1 MMKNSNPASDQTHLM
16 SGVKIVSSSLTFC
29 SWITYRFSH
38 TCHGHEEDKSL
49 ATPQQILDFKGEAI
63 TFKAT
68 TAGILATITHCIDL
82 MQQREDSWRKKL
94 EIESEKRK
102 KLEDILKQG
111 STNESAI
118 SSKSTLGPDY
128 EEGPHTKIKE
138 EEFFDALDAMLDK
151 HDKQAEEK
159 RILKIRVKEIGEP
172 SASLPVP
179 VDHQLWPEIEKVT
192 MDQLYYAR
200 LEVGEGDA
208 ADPAGWNLFAEEGE
222 MRLYRREVEI
232 DGLVC
237 DPLKAVHTVKGV
249 TGHEMCYHFFSPDV
263 RWDWEN
269 TLESMKVVEEV
280 NPNTLVFHQIHKRVW
295 PAAQRDA
302 VFWSHIRKVQ
312 DLPLP
317 DSNLTDVWIVCNKSC
332 DYHDIPVST
341 LTHNLKLFP
350 TLISDPDNCS

>member
-1 MMKNSNPASDQTHLM
+1 M
-16 SGVKIVSSSLTFC
+16 
-29 SWITYRFSH
+29 
-38 TCHGHEEDKSL
+38 
-49 ATPQQILDFKGEAI
+49 DFKGEAI

-82 MQQREDSWRKKL
+82 MQQREESWRKRL
-94 EIESEKRK
+94 ELETEKRK
-102 KLEDILKQG
+102 KLEELVRLGNI
-111 STNESAI
+111 NESAPKRI
-118 SSKSTLGPDY
+118 LGPDY
-128 EEGPHTKIKE
+128 EEGPNTKIKE

-159 RILKIRVKEIGEP
+159 RILKIRAKEIGDP
-172 SASLPVP
+172 SDSLPGS
-179 VDHQLWPEIEKVT
+179 VDHVLWPEIQKVT
-192 MDQLYYAR
+192 TDQLYYAR

-208 ADPAGWNLFAEEGE
+208 SDPGGWNLFAEEGE

-302 VFWSHIRKVQ
+302 VFWSHIRKVAPVSAAPP
-312 DLPLP
+312 DLR
-317 DSNLTDVWIVCNKSC
+317 DIWIVSNKSC
-332 DYHDIPVST
+332 DYHNIPVSLLSHVCQANT
-341 LTHNLKLFP
+341 
-350 TLISDPDNCS
+350 

>member
-1 MMKNSNPASDQTHLM
+1 
-16 SGVKIVSSSLTFC
+16 
-29 SWITYRFSH
+29 
-38 TCHGHEEDKSL
+38 
-49 ATPQQILDFKGEAI
+49 
-63 TFKAT
+63 
-68 TAGILATITHCIDL
+68 
-82 MQQREDSWRKKL
+82 MQQREESWKKKL
-94 EIESEKRK
+94 EIEAEKRR
-102 KLEDILKQG
+102 KLEELMKQRN
-111 STNESAI
+111 THHESAI
-118 SSKSTLGPDY
+118 TSSTTLGPDY
-128 EEGPHTKIKE
+128 EEGPHTQIKE

-159 RILKIRVKEIGEP
+159 RILKMRAKEIGQP
-172 SASLPVP
+172 SASLPGS
-179 VDHQLWPEIEKVT
+179 VDHALWPEIQKVT

-208 ADPAGWNLFAEEGE
+208 ADPGGWNLFAEEGE

-312 DLPLP
+312 PDLPQS
-317 DSNLTDVWIVCNKSC
+317 DLTDVWIVCNKSC
-332 DYHDIPVST
+332 DYHDIPVSRSSPSHSQ
-341 LTHNLKLFP
+341 LESVP
-350 TLISDPDNCS
+350 SRS